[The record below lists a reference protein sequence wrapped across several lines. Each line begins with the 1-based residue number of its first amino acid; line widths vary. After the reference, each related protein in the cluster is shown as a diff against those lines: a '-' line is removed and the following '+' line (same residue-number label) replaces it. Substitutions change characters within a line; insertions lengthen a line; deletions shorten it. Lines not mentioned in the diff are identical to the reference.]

1 MDTGNLVKM
10 ANQIG
15 DFFQSMPDRQVAKQ
29 DIAQHLKNFWEPRMR
44 EALITYIDD
53 ASTSDLH
60 EIVRESV
67 KENLALLA
75 TQRVAPRK

>member
-1 MDTGNLVKM
+1 MDTGNLVRM
-10 ANQIG
+10 ANRIG
-15 DFFQSMPDRQVAKQ
+15 DFFQSMPDRKVAKQ
-29 DIAQHLKNFWEPRMR
+29 DIAAHLKNFWEPRMR
-44 EALITYIDD
+44 EALITNIDD

>member
-29 DIAQHLKNFWEPRMR
+29 DIAQHLKKFWEPRMR
-44 EALITYIDD
+44 EALITNIDD

>member
-29 DIAQHLKNFWEPRMR
+29 DIAVHLKKFWEPRMR
-44 EALITYIDD
+44 EALITNIDD
-53 ASTSDLH
+53 PSTSDLH
-60 EIVRESV
+60 EMVREAV